1 MRCTLSYFGPEVT
14 QKYVYVLETSSQ
26 LNIQEAWHLAI
37 HNQAHL
43 QNILTHRLILLK
55 NHRYVSNQALCEDGD
70 EIILMDAKMGG

>member
-14 QKYVYVLETSSQ
+14 QKYVYILETDFH
-26 LNIQEAWHLAI
+26 LNIKDAWQVAI
-37 HNQAHL
+37 HDQPHL

-55 NHRYVSNQALCEDGD
+55 NHRYVSDQAICEDGD

>member
-14 QKYVYVLETSSQ
+14 QKYVYILETNLR
-26 LNIQEAWHLAI
+26 LNIKDAWQMAI
-37 HNQAHL
+37 HDQSHL

-55 NHRYVSNQALCEDGD
+55 NHRYVSDQAICEDGD